1 MFNNLLEIDPAEEE
15 KKIVQFLK
23 TVFAEQKIEKAVI
36 GISGG
41 VDSATSLTLISKVL
55 APENIIAIHLP
66 YFDNTDSDV
75 DALSKSLGIKIDRIS
90 IKEMADGLINEL
102 KVPKDDQIRR
112 GNIMARVRMIT
123 LYDIAKK
130 NNALVV
136 GTENRS
142 ELQLGYFTR
151 FGDEASDIEPLQHLY
166 KTQIYKLAKHLG
178 VPDSILTKK
187 PSANLWAAQTD
198 EDEFGFTYEEADP
211 VLYLYF
217 DKKNPVWT
225 IESMH
230 QGAKKIIEFAEKSKF
245 KHEVPYSLAPSI

>member
-1 MFNNLLEIDPAEEE
+1 MFSNLLEINSAEEE

-23 TVFAEQKIEKAVI
+23 TVFAEQKIEKAVV

-55 APENIIAIHLP
+55 PRENIIAIHLP

-75 DALSKSLGIKIDRIS
+75 DALSKSLGISIENIS
-90 IKEMADGLINEL
+90 IKEMTDKLTAEL
-102 KVPKDDQIRR
+102 NIPQDDQVRR
-112 GNIMARVRMIT
+112 GNVMARVRMIA

-142 ELQLGYFTR
+142 EFQLGYFTR

-166 KTQIYKLAKHLG
+166 KTQLIELAKHLG
-178 VPDSILTKK
+178 LPDSIINNP
-187 PSANLWAAQTD
+187 PSANLWENQTD
-198 EDEFGFTYEEADP
+198 EGEFGFTYQEADP

-217 DKKNPVWT
+217 DKKNPLWT
-225 IESMH
+225 IESMNP
-230 QGAKKIIEFAEKSKF
+230 GAKKIIEFAEKNQF
-245 KHEVPYSLAPSI
+245 KHRVPYHL